1 MGAPDCIN
9 LLYSFIKSY
18 LFPFFFVASC
28 EDVMKMEPPVF
39 NEWHPLM
46 FCNDASEK
54 WLQIC
59 ILCRLNRSF
68 HGIVTFDMDKLGK
81 IREHH
86 WKGRLKINNIA

>member
-1 MGAPDCIN
+1 MDAPNCITS
-9 LLYSFIKSY
+9 LRSFIKSY
-18 LFPFFFVASC
+18 LFPVFFVASC

-59 ILCRLNRSF
+59 ILSRLDRPC
-68 HGIVTFDMDKLGK
+68 HGISTFDMDKLGK

-86 WKGRLKINNIA
+86 WKERLKISKIA